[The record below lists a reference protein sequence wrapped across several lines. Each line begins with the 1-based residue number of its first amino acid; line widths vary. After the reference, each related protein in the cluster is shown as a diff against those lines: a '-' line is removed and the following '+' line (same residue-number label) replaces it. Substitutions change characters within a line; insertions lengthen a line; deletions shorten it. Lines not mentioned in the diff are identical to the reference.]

1 MPPPQAKQ
9 KPNDACACGS
19 AKKYKKC
26 CGVGGGPS
34 RPSGAAAPDKG
45 GVRRKDPQQAMEWMA
60 ASEAR
65 VAAGGSQE
73 DEIATM
79 KAISKS
85 FEPKLLA
92 QIGNQSKG
100 FGFGKLLG
108 AEAAVFAA
116 ACFAKVDATRDAC
129 NDMPENHP
137 QCALFALQT
146 PHLRLELIA
155 QVAVGLLV
163 PDAPFPEDLPE
174 LHATYLA
181 VWDSVLTQ
189 VEMEI
194 DNDEGPATTATE
206 ETPDEKVFAQGG
218 KAGAPPAPAPANPPV
233 PSPIDWENQSG
244 GFLNHD
250 LVLMVQQ
257 RDCGR
262 WRTKRSW
269 RGGWRKTRRRRQRG
283 DPPGVRDR
291 NPRVPLRIS
300 TPCQS
305 SSRCATW
312 EIAAR

>member
-1 MPPPQAKQ
+1 
-9 KPNDACACGS
+9 
-19 AKKYKKC
+19 
-26 CGVGGGPS
+26 
-34 RPSGAAAPDKG
+34 
-45 GVRRKDPQQAMEWMA
+45 
-60 ASEAR
+60 
-65 VAAGGSQE
+65 
-73 DEIATM
+73 M

-92 QIGNQSKG
+92 QIENQSKG
-100 FGFGKLLG
+100 FGFGLLLG

-206 ETPDEKVFAQGG
+206 ETPEEKVFAQGG
-218 KAGAPPAPAPANPPV
+218 KAG
-233 PSPIDWENQSG
+233 D
-244 GFLNHD
+244 
-250 LVLMVQQ
+250 
-257 RDCGR
+257 
-262 WRTKRSW
+262 
-269 RGGWRKTRRRRQRG
+269 RKS
-283 DPPGVRDR
+283 V
-291 NPRVPLRIS
+291 V
-300 TPCQS
+300 
-305 SSRCATW
+305 
-312 EIAAR
+312 